1 MPLLLVLLV
10 VLAACTR
17 ERQPAARGTEQP
29 QVTGTP
35 SASHEGSLPMLTP
48 EMVSPWFARID
59 ARLQPLVRRRDSVI
73 VMLRQDS
80 GTTSADSLFIAFRDG
95 YASAI
100 DSIGRETWDD
110 APFQNWLISSTA
122 ASDSAERFFDA
133 RGFALTLSEGSTYPI
148 EHTGV
153 LVATVR
159 PFLTS
164 ALRDFLALREHDEAQ
179 GFSEDGALL
188 IPWDSVGERVAAWER
203 LLHAYP
209 VFVARQEAQGWYDLY
224 LSTYFLGMDHS
235 PVFEKTL
242 MPDLHTS
249 YQRFLLLHGNT
260 RAGRLV
266 RTYLDILRS
275 TGFRNGPPVAAFLL
289 ANHIAPMAAVQPPTR

>member
-10 VLAACTR
+10 VLAACPR
-17 ERQPAARGTEQP
+17 ERQPAAHGTAQP
-29 QVTGTP
+29 AVTSTP
-35 SASHEGSLPMLTP
+35 SASDQGSLPTLTP

-164 ALRDFLALREHDEAQ
+164 ALRDFLPLREHDEPQ
-179 GFSEDGALL
+179 GSSEDGPRL
-188 IPWDSVGERVAAWER
+188 IPWDSVGERVAAWQC
-203 LLHAYP
+203 LLHSYP
-209 VFVARQEAQGWYDLY
+209 VFVAR
-224 LSTYFLGMDHS
+224 
-235 PVFEKTL
+235 
-242 MPDLHTS
+242 
-249 YQRFLLLHGNT
+249 
-260 RAGRLV
+260 RAGPGWV
-266 RTYLDILRS
+266 CS
-275 TGFRNGPPVAAFLL
+275 VPF
-289 ANHIAPMAAVQPPTR
+289 

>member
-17 ERQPAARGTEQP
+17 ERQPAAHGTEQP
-29 QVTGTP
+29 PVTSTP

-73 VMLRQDS
+73 VTLRQDS
-80 GTTSADSLFIAFRDG
+80 GTTSADSLFLAFRDG

-122 ASDSAERFFDA
+122 ASDSAERFFNA

-148 EHTGV
+148 ENTGV
-153 LVATVR
+153 LLKTVR
-159 PFLTS
+159 PFLTA

-179 GFSEDGALL
+179 GFSEDAALL

-266 RTYLDILRS
+266 RAYLDILRS
-275 TGFRNGPPVAAFLL
+275 TGFRNGPPVAAFLR
-289 ANHIAPMAAVQPPTR
+289 ANNIAPMAAVQPPIR